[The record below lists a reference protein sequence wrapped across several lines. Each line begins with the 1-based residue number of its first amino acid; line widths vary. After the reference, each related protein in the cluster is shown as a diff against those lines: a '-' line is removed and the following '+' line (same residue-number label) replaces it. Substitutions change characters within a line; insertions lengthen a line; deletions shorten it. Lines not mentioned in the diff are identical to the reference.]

1 MKGLS
6 VNREEL
12 KRMIDIIPEQDAL
25 EVYDFIEFLNRKRK
39 EESMQQ
45 LDFENLANDEN
56 LIRQIEHSWEDE
68 INIKRMTE
76 LLNIKRIFKEDYPNG
91 KKIIYEYT
99 SDKYY
104 DVLYKE
110 DENGWTID
118 LSIKYFDPPFHKYL
132 EGNLFEDYIEGIEC
146 YIAELNGEE
155 VGVVSFSHE
164 KWNNVLRINDIHTYQ
179 SAQNKGIGSEFMAL
193 LKERAAKI
201 GVRAIVLET
210 QTSNYPV
217 IQFYKKHG
225 FNLIGCNLF
234 SYSNN
239 DVEKKE
245 VRIEMGLVLENERNK

>member
-1 MKGLS
+1 M
-6 VNREEL
+6 L
-12 KRMIDIIPEQDAL
+12 K
-25 EVYDFIEFLNRKRK
+25 
-39 EESMQQ
+39 
-45 LDFENLANDEN
+45 
-56 LIRQIEHSWEDE
+56 
-68 INIKRMTE
+68 
-76 LLNIKRIFKEDYPNG
+76 IKRIVKEDYPNG

-110 DENGWTID
+110 GENGWTID
-118 LSIKYFDPPFHKYL
+118 LTIKYFDQPFHKYL
-132 EGNLFEDYIEGIEC
+132 EGNIFEDYLEDIEC

-164 KWNNVLRINDIHTYQ
+164 KWNNVLRIIDIHIHQ
-179 SAQNKGIGSEFMAL
+179 SEQNKGIGSKLMAL
-193 LKERAAKI
+193 VIERAAQI

-210 QTSNYPV
+210 QTSNYPA

-225 FNLIGCNLF
+225 FNFMGCNLL

-245 VRIEMGLVLENERNK
+245 VRIEMGIVF